1 MFAKTH
7 LWEMVLGATAAS
19 VVAFGGSVLLLML
32 KVAAFVRQR
41 NKIEED
47 HPANANMK
55 QRIGGA
61 CLDVL
66 LNIAV
71 HRLIDRLLALSAI
84 RIACPETKRANR
96 LLEIENTA
104 ENPRHTFSSDSFPE

>member
-19 VVAFGGSVLLLML
+19 VVAFGGSMLLLMML

-66 LNIAV
+66 LNVAV

-84 RIACPETKRANR
+84 RIACPETTRANR

-104 ENPRHTFSSDSFPE
+104 ENPRHSF